1 MLTIKKNKIMKILAT
16 AFLFSLFS
24 IRISFASTLTGFG
37 QDENGNFCKIVYVYG
52 DNYDPRDSYEDS
64 SKKNPGFGKG
74 DENSKKNYG
83 FLKIFLICY

>member
-37 QDENGNFCKIVYVYG
+37 QDENGNFYKIVHVYG
-52 DNYDPRDSYEDS
+52 DDYDPRDSYEDS
-64 SKKNPGFGKG
+64 SKKNPGFGNG
-74 DENSKKNYG
+74 DKN
-83 FLKIFLICY
+83 